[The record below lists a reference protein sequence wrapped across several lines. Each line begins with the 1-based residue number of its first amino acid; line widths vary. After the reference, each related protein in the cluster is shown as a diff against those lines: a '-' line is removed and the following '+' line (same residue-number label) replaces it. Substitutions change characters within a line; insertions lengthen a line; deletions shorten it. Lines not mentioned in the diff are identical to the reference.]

1 MKKNVGS
8 LDRSLRI
15 VIGLG
20 LIALAVT
27 GPRAPWGWI
36 GLVPL
41 LTAAAGRCPLYT
53 LLGKSTCHV
62 VRTGG
67 R

>member
-1 MKKNVGS
+1 MTQNVGS
-8 LDRSLRI
+8 LDRGLRI

-41 LTAAAGRCPLYT
+41 LTAASSRCPLYT
-53 LLGKSTCHV
+53 LLGKSTCPV
-62 VRTGG
+62 ARTGG